1 MVENDDLQSRARQM
15 SYRLKKQIVELYIK
29 SLYEIAVYDEA
40 SEGALVI
47 SPDGRMMAEHLLEQE
62 TWKKYRIEVE
72 ESIKKDETYH

>member
-15 SYRLKKQIVELYIK
+15 SYRLKKQIVELYVK

-47 SPDGRMMAEHLLEQE
+47 SADGRLMAEHLLEQE
-62 TWKKYRIEVE
+62 TWKKYRVKVE